1 MILLIG
7 IAVFGAL
14 CSAIDLQISEPLE
27 PGQVLVYRFEV
38 DDEPTSELESVDF
51 AQHEMHRPMP
61 ELAGDVDQD
70 LYVNWRDIAILGA
83 DWLRCGDP
91 NDPNCISE

>member
-38 DDEPTSELESVDF
+38 EDEPTSELESVDF
-51 AQHEMHRPMP
+51 AQH
-61 ELAGDVDQD
+61 D

>member
-1 MILLIG
+1 M
-7 IAVFGAL
+7 
-14 CSAIDLQISEPLE
+14 
-27 PGQVLVYRFEV
+27 
-38 DDEPTSELESVDF
+38 ESVDF

>member
-38 DDEPTSELESVDF
+38 EDE
-51 AQHEMHRPMP
+51 
-61 ELAGDVDQD
+61 
-70 LYVNWRDIAILGA
+70 
-83 DWLRCGDP
+83 
-91 NDPNCISE
+91 